1 MPTAHQ
7 EWRALHIFARLVV
20 PLPAR
25 TSAGQCWDRE
35 GDMGR
40 IEGFICGAVLLAMT
54 LVIVLCAL
62 VISPLLWVPVAT
74 LAWANLTYWGL
85 T

>member
-1 MPTAHQ
+1 
-7 EWRALHIFARLVV
+7 
-20 PLPAR
+20 
-25 TSAGQCWDRE
+25 
-35 GDMGR
+35 MGR